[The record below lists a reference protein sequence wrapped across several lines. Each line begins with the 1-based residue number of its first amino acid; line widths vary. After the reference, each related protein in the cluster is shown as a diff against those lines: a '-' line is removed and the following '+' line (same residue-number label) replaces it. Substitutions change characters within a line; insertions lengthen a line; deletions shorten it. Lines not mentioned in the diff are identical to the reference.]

1 MADFEPLRIV
11 GIVEELVGKPRND
24 GTPGS
29 RLYAVPFRLS
39 ARPPAQWAEY
49 FPHVWDHPAKFT
61 SSHRPGIC
69 RVSGDIVWL
78 DRTTVEEVQGTH
90 KETLQLAL
98 EETNRKYAEWAVQQG
113 FNEQKK
119 QEQEEAHRQAVSE
132 AVKKIQFD

>member
-24 GTPGS
+24 GTLGS

-39 ARPPAQWAEY
+39 TRPPAQWAEY
-49 FPHVWDHPAKFT
+49 FPHAWDHPAKFT

-78 DRTTVEEVQGTH
+78 DRTTLEEVQITH
-90 KETLQLAL
+90 KETLQFAL
-98 EETNRKYAEWAVQQG
+98 EETNRKYAEWTAQKSV
-113 FNEQKK
+113 NEQMKR
-119 QEQEEAHRQAVSE
+119 QQDEAHRQSVSE
-132 AVKKIQFD
+132 AVKQIKFE